1 MNEQQAARWAKT
13 RDRGR
18 NQYIIT
24 YGMLTI
30 GVLVTLLLSIME
42 LISNNEITPMYV
54 VVRFFVFSVIGIIL
68 SNKTWERNERRF
80 QAYTSSN
87 SAKGKVNK

>member
-13 RDRGR
+13 RDKGR
-18 NQYIIT
+18 NKYIVT
-24 YGMLTI
+24 FGMLTI
-30 GVLVTLLLSIME
+30 GVCITLLLSIME
-42 LISNNEITPMYV
+42 FISNNEITPMYV

-80 QAYTSSN
+80 QAYTSASG
-87 SAKGKVNK
+87 AKGKVSK